1 MPLALT
7 RSSNG
12 LKILHN
18 VQTALK
24 DYTTELQEEAK
35 KLMIA
40 DGTIDARYSHG
51 PITMDHHQKYLV
63 KAAIILAKEKKEQAR
78 KADLNKFIITI
89 SGSNKLNP
97 EISNIEDFY
106 IVNIQGI
113 ITHINSIANDTIFYI
128 SINYRVINI
137 NTITSKLINLT
148 SIKGISNV
156 ISESV
161 VDYEDKCGIFGGEC
175 PNIKEG
181 LEIFLYLKNKCFV
194 NAVEEIGNIT
204 MSNDMMIQKYKKI
217 DDIHDDTPPPLYT
230 IAPTNPALKDVSKKG
245 GGYRKKTKKKSK
257 KKLN

>member
-1 MPLALT
+1 MTQSVAGH
-7 RSSNG
+7 NF
-12 LKILHN
+12 LKNHIIDLE
-18 VQTALK
+18 

-40 DGTIDARYSHG
+40 DGTINARYSHG
-51 PITMDHHQKYLV
+51 DINMGEHQKYLL
-63 KAAIILAKEKKEQAR
+63 KAGLILAKKKKEQAR
-78 KADLNKFIITI
+78 KANLDKFIITI
-89 SGSNKLNP
+89 SGSNTTNP
-97 EISNIEDFY
+97 IADFNFLK
-106 IVNIQGI
+106 IREI
-113 ITHINSIANDTIFYI
+113 ITHINTIATNSIFYI

-161 VDYEDKCGIFGGEC
+161 VDYEDKCGILGADC

-194 NAVEEIGNIT
+194 DAVEEIGNIT
-204 MSNDMMIQKYKKI
+204 MSNDMMIQKYKKNEI
-217 DDIHDDTPPPLYT
+217 EIEESPPTYT
-230 IAPTNPALKDVSKKG
+230 IAVKTLAKG